1 MKILI
6 IEDHDEKLREIVE
19 FLEDI
24 RPGSAVVTAKSLH
37 TGKAAALESD
47 VDVILLDMTMRNFE
61 RSPAE
66 EGGRPHAFAGR
77 EIMRLM
83 RRERA
88 TTPVIVVTQFDRFGD
103 EDDFRT
109 LGDLKDELADRFP
122 NYLGTVHYRANV
134 DTWQESLRKLLDLAE
149 RTQVLRN
156 D

>member
-19 FLEDI
+19 FLVDVK
-24 RPGSAVVTAKSLH
+24 PGTTVVTAKSLH
-37 TGKAAALESD
+37 TGKVAALETD

-61 RSPAE
+61 RSPSE

-77 EIMRLM
+77 EILRLM

-109 LGDLKDELADRFP
+109 LGDLKDELAERFS

-134 DTWQESLRKLLDLAE
+134 DTWRESLRELLILAE
-149 RTQVLRN
+149 LSQGSPN